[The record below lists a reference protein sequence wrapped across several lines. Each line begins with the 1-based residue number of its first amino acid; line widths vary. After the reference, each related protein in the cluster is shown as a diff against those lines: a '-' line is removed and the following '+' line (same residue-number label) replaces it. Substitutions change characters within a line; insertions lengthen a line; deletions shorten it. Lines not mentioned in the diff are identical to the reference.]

1 MILLTKKKRKE
12 LASEL
17 ALNITNYDEVIA
29 EFKNK
34 VDILTRER
42 DAAKTNARDTTSKF
56 ERAMEELERVKSEL
70 RASEIE
76 KDRLQNN
83 YSELASKEINKR
95 DKHKIEY
102 LQETIAE
109 LNDRLEMTER
119 FLIIDADYRETY
131 ELINDPDKK
140 ELVKECYSHNISNF
154 LKANNMVDSELAK
167 LTGYSRKQVQS
178 LRTGINGPTV
188 NNIQKMNKLLCN
200 FYRCTVKSLVTEKL
214 EVSK

>member
-17 ALNITNYDEVIA
+17 ALNITNYDEVISD
-29 EFKNK
+29 FKK
-34 VDILTRER
+34 QVDILTRER

-56 ERAMEELERVKSEL
+56 ERATEELERVKSEL

-83 YSELASKEINKR
+83 YSELASKKINKS
-95 DKHKIEY
+95 DKRKIKN
-102 LQETIAE
+102 LKETIVE
-109 LNDRLEMTER
+109 LNKRLEMAEQ
-119 FLIIDADYRETY
+119 FLNNNADYRETY

-140 ELVKECYSHNISNF
+140 ELVKECYSHNISKF
-154 LKANNMVDSELAK
+154 LEAHNMVDSELAK

-188 NNIQKMNKLLCN
+188 NNIQKVDELLCD
-200 FYRCTVKSLVTEKL
+200 FYGCTVKSLVTEKL